1 MNEMIYIGKTVSTFG
16 IKGELKVISDF
27 EYCDKAYKVGNKV
40 LINNIEHIISSI
52 RYHKNYVLLKID
64 NLNNINDILKYVGFN
79 IYIKRL
85 DLNLSKDEF
94 LYKDLINSEV
104 IDEDDTKLGKIIEV
118 VNGINV
124 LIKVKGT
131 KEFYIPLIDNYVK
144 RFDLD
149 KKILYTKNAV
159 FATVITHC

>member
-40 LINNIEHIISSI
+40 LINNIEHIIGSI

-104 IDEDDTKLGKIIEV
+104 VDEDDTKLGKIIEV

-149 KKILYTKNAV
+149 KKILYTRNAKELN
-159 FATVITHC
+159 F

>member
-16 IKGELKVISDF
+16 IKGELKVISNF

-104 IDEDDTKLGKIIEV
+104 VDEDDTKLGKIIEV

-149 KKILYTKNAV
+149 KKILYTKNAKELN
-159 FATVITHC
+159 F

>member
-27 EYCDKAYKVGNKV
+27 EYCDRAYQVNKKI
-40 LINNIEHIISSI
+40 LINNIEHVISGI

-79 IYIKRL
+79 IYMKRI
-85 DLNLSKDEF
+85 DLGLKEDEY
-94 LYKDLINSEV
+94 LYKDLINSDV
-104 IDEDDTKLGKIIEV
+104 IDDDNTKLGKVIEV
-118 VNGINV
+118 LNGNNV

-131 KEFYIPLIDNYVK
+131 KEFFIPLIANYVSK
-144 RFDLD
+144 FDLN
-149 KKILYTKNAV
+149 KKILYTKNAKELI
-159 FATVITHC
+159 F

>member
-27 EYCDKAYKVGNKV
+27 EYCDRAYQVNKKI
-40 LINNIEHIISSI
+40 LINNIEHVISGI

-79 IYIKRL
+79 IYIKRI
-85 DLNLSKDEF
+85 DLGLKGYEY

-104 IDEDDTKLGKIIEV
+104 IDDDNTKLGKIIEV
-118 VNGINV
+118 LNGNNV
-124 LIKVKGT
+124 LIKVKGS
-131 KEFYIPLIDNYVK
+131 KEFLIPLIDNYISK
-144 RFDLD
+144 FDLN
-149 KKILYTKNAV
+149 KKILYTKNAKELI
-159 FATVITHC
+159 F

>member
-40 LINNIEHIISSI
+40 LINNIEHVISGI

-104 IDEDDTKLGKIIEV
+104 IDEDDTKLGKVIEV

-149 KKILYTKNAV
+149 KKILYTKNAKELN
-159 FATVITHC
+159 F

>member
-27 EYCDKAYKVGNKV
+27 EYCDRAYQIDKKI
-40 LINNIEHIISSI
+40 LINNIEHVISGI

-79 IYIKRL
+79 IYIKRI
-85 DLNLSKDEF
+85 DLGLKEDEY

-104 IDEDDTKLGKIIEV
+104 IDADNTKLGKVIEIL
-118 VNGINV
+118 NGNNV

-131 KEFYIPLIDNYVK
+131 KEFFIPLIANYVSK
-144 RFDLD
+144 FDLN
-149 KKILYTKNAV
+149 KKILYTKNAKELI
-159 FATVITHC
+159 F

>member
-40 LINNIEHIISSI
+40 LINNIEHVISGI

-79 IYIKRL
+79 IYIKRI
-85 DLNLSKDEF
+85 DLGLKGCEY

-104 IDEDDTKLGKIIEV
+104 IDDDNTKLGKVIEV
-118 VNGINV
+118 LNGNNV
-124 LIKVKGT
+124 LIKVKGS
-131 KEFYIPLIDNYVK
+131 KEFLIPLIDNYISK
-144 RFDLD
+144 FDLN
-149 KKILYTKNAV
+149 KKILYTKNAKELI
-159 FATVITHC
+159 F